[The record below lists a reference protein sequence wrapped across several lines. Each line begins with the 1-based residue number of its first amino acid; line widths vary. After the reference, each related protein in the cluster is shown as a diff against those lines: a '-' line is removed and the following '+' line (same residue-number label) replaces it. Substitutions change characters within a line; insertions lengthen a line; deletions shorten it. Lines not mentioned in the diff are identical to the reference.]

1 MEASEKEVRT
11 HKPSWLKVKL
21 PTHNNFFKVSGLLRK
36 KEIYT
41 ICQSAKCPNIYEC
54 WSKKTATFLIMGDVC
69 TRNCSFC
76 AVKSGNPKELSPDEP
91 ERIAEAVECMEL
103 KYAVIT
109 SVTRDDLQDG
119 GASFFAETVKTVKDN
134 SPGIKVEVLIPDFKG
149 SIEALKTVI
158 QSRPSVI
165 NHNLEVPRD
174 LYSSI
179 NRVPQNYLR
188 SLQVLKEAKKMGAFT
203 KSGIMVGL
211 GENYSQIMQTLK
223 DLRNVSCDL
232 LTVGQYLQATSSN
245 SPVKKYYTPHEFKDL
260 KNKALNMGF
269 KQVESGPLVRSSY
282 KAHNLY
288 NSLFSEH

>member
-1 MEASEKEVRT
+1 
-11 HKPSWLKVKL
+11 
-21 PTHNNFFKVSGLLRK
+21 
-36 KEIYT
+36 
-41 ICQSAKCPNIYEC
+41 
-54 WSKKTATFLIMGDVC
+54 MGDVC

-76 AVKSGNPKELSPDEP
+76 AVKSGKPKELSPDEP

-149 SIEALKTVI
+149 STDALKTVI

-188 SLQVLKEAKKMGAFT
+188 SLQVLEEAKKMGAFT

-211 GENYSQIMQTLK
+211 GENYSQIIQTFK

-232 LTVGQYLQATSSN
+232 LTVGQYLQATSLN
-245 SPVKKYYTPHEFKDL
+245 SPVKKYYTPDEFEEL
-260 KNKALNMGF
+260 KSKALKMGF

-282 KAHNLY
+282 RAHNLY
-288 NSLFSEH
+288 NSLFREH